1 MTPIK
6 ITDVYIDGPLYLQDM
21 RMLDNRWGATTNT
34 YSWSQDMLTFETFV
48 VIVPDTVISIISAL
62 VAIFLVTF
70 LVIGAP
76 RIAFIVVISV
86 ALVNLFLLALIPMW
100 DLTFNNIVVVHLVAG
115 MGLSVYFSLIIG
127 HTFLLVEP
135 P

>member
-1 MTPIK
+1 
-6 ITDVYIDGPLYLQDM
+6 
-21 RMLDNRWGATTNT
+21 
-34 YSWSQDMLTFETFV
+34 MLTFETFV

-100 DLTFNNIVVVHLVAG
+100 NLTFNNIVVVHLVAG